1 MARFTRIAPGAIAAG
16 CALLLAGCQPGREA
30 PRPGPPLP
38 GPTVRPPATG
48 PAAAASARAYI
59 ATAAS
64 IDLFEIQSS
73 QMVLSRSRHVANR
86 EFAEMMIRAHNG
98 TSAQLSMAGRRL
110 NLLPS
115 ATMQPRHEAML
126 AELSSSANF
135 DATFR
140 RMQIAVHEEAL
151 RLHSNYAERGASPT
165 LRPVAAN
172 AVPIIRRHLRLL
184 DSM

>member
-1 MARFTRIAPGAIAAG
+1 MAIHRFGAAAIFAG
-16 CALLLAGCQPGREA
+16 AAVLMVAGCQSGEQA
-30 PRPGPPLP
+30 PRPGPRPP
-38 GPTVRPPATG
+38 GPVLQPPG
-48 PAAAASARAYI
+48 AAETAASAAAYI

-98 TSAQLSMAGRRL
+98 TSAQLSFAGRRL
-110 NLLPS
+110 NLLPP
-115 ATMQPRHEAML
+115 ATMQPRHQAML
-126 AELSSSANF
+126 AELSASGSF

-140 RMQIAVHEEAL
+140 RQQIIVHQEAL
-151 RLHSNYAERGASPT
+151 RLHSNYAQSGASPT

-172 AVPIIRRHLRLL
+172 AVPIVSRHLRILR
-184 DSM
+184 SM

>member
-1 MARFTRIAPGAIAAG
+1 MAILRFGRAAVITG
-16 CALLLAGCQPGREA
+16 LAALTVTACQPSGEA
-30 PRPGPPLP
+30 PRPRPRPP
-38 GPTVRPPATG
+38 GPIIPPPRLG
-48 PAAAASARAYI
+48 PAVSDAAYMAS
-59 ATAAS
+59 AAS

-110 NLLPS
+110 NLLPP

-126 AELSSSANF
+126 AELSSSGNF
-135 DATFR
+135 DTTFR
-140 RMQIAVHEEAL
+140 RLQIAVHEEAL

-172 AVPIIRRHLRLL
+172 AVPIVGRHLRMLR
-184 DSM
+184 MM